1 MERGGG
7 APTGR
12 RAGAVIAAVALL
24 IAGVANAATLVLVDE
39 QVTPGTYALVD
50 VSDIPNGNST
60 LTSGGFTT
68 TWPHRGGRVRV
79 PSLVPAGLLEAWPVT
94 INGETINVPII
105 VNEPARPSTVE
116 PRAYDAVA
124 AWQPV
129 RPMRHRVTLLVV
141 LLAGLVSLVLPI
153 PVRYRLAGTAVSIG
167 LLLLI
172 AWTRPRVAVR
182 EADVGELRWT
192 FLRPFEDGGRTTVEL
207 PSSTELRPVAF
218 STDHLE
224 RLRPTLALRS
234 DGTPLTL
241 TLQIDGVVAV
251 VQELAA
257 PADDPPDWARPLR
270 RFVRQ

>member
-1 MERGGG
+1 MERGRG

-12 RAGAVIAAVALL
+12 RVGAVVAVIALL

-39 QVTPGTYALVD
+39 QVTPGTYARVD
-50 VSDIPNGNST
+50 VSDIPNGNAT

-79 PSLVPAGLLEAWPVT
+79 PILVPAGLLEAWPVT
-94 INGETINVPII
+94 INGETFDLPTIAD
-105 VNEPARPSTVE
+105 EPARPATVE
-116 PRAYDAVA
+116 PLAYDAVA

-129 RPMRHRVTLLVV
+129 RPTRHRVTLLVV

-153 PVRYRLAGTAVSIG
+153 RLRYRLAGTGVAIG

-172 AWTRPRVAVR
+172 AWTRPKIATRVV
-182 EADVGELRWT
+182 DVGELRWT
-192 FLRPFEDGGRTTVEL
+192 FFRPFEDGGRATVEL
-207 PSSTELRPVAF
+207 PFSAELRPVAF
-218 STDHLE
+218 SADHLE

-234 DGTPLTL
+234 DGKPLTL
-241 TLQIDGVVAV
+241 TLQLDGVAAV

-257 PADDPPDWARPLR
+257 PADDAPDWARPLR
-270 RFVRQ
+270 RFVRR